1 MRQVG
6 KHFYNGGKAEQKQS
20 DISTWGIRGT

>member
-6 KHFYNGGKAEQKQS
+6 KHFYNGEKAEQKQS